1 VSRAASWQRRRRF
14 SSAATSLL
22 LALLN
27 VVVSVARSS
36 NDRSAL
42 RDTSC
47 VPHEILGA
55 PDFPES
61 FGAPAGHVSA
71 GAVGLIAAQ
80 SGVAREGTGAS
91 TSFSSCNDAAS
102 FQGVS
107 VPALVRNSTSK
118 SSSLVHPPPSD
129 DQRVT
134 YRQLWDRYGCDSDA
148 TYLGDYYGTRNNRT
162 DSKQQHQRPIPTAS
176 TWLYLRKV
184 YNRVVQQHLCRN
196 DDDNVKSDYM
206 FDSSERLCFV
216 EDVDVN
222 TVDDGGDDRAPTT
235 TTSMNG
241 SVTERAGYAP
251 AGYSPSY
258 ASGFQVPV
266 EIRYSPGKGRGLF
279 ALEDVPKDTLV
290 WVSQYEGWMRS
301 GRLYRLL
308 LEALP
313 TDAWRCDVM
322 TFSYY
327 SVSDEDEDPNESD
340 ESENWEDQGWEEE
353 GWEEEGWEEEDGDE
367 LRGQDGS
374 GKAHDRQM
382 IARELENLIA
392 KGNSIGELERS
403 TERQTAH
410 SSVAGRDETS
420 DASAAEEG
428 SVDEGADEEW
438 DEWDDDD
445 EYYEY
450 DKDDYDYQDPS
461 DRPRPHILVD
471 LDEAALMNAD
481 WESPDGRQNVNV
493 GLHAEEEDD
502 DGSDD
507 AAARD
512 AELEDNADGW
522 SKYVALRDIRAGEEI
537 LCAYSDFV
545 RDDKGWA
552 KVGL

>member
-1 VSRAASWQRRRRF
+1 
-14 SSAATSLL
+14 
-22 LALLN
+22 
-27 VVVSVARSS
+27 
-36 NDRSAL
+36 
-42 RDTSC
+42 
-47 VPHEILGA
+47 
-55 PDFPES
+55 
-61 FGAPAGHVSA
+61 
-71 GAVGLIAAQ
+71 
-80 SGVAREGTGAS
+80 
-91 TSFSSCNDAAS
+91 
-102 FQGVS
+102 
-107 VPALVRNSTSK
+107 VRNSSSK
-118 SSSLVHPPPSD
+118 SSSLLRPPPSD

-134 YRQLWDRYGCDSDA
+134 YRELWDRYGCDSDA
-148 TYLGDYYGTRNNRT
+148 TYLGDYYDDGTRNNRT
-162 DSKQQHQRPIPTAS
+162 DSNMHQRPIPTAS

-184 YNRVVQQHLCRN
+184 YNRVVRQHLCRN
-196 DDDNVKSDYM
+196 DDDNVESDYL
-206 FDSSERLCFV
+206 FDSSERLCFE

-222 TVDDGGDDRAPTT
+222 TVDDDGDDRAATRTT
-235 TTSMNG
+235 LTNAS
-241 SVTERAGYAP
+241 AP
-251 AGYSPSY
+251 ARAGYSPRY
-258 ASGFQVPV
+258 KSGFQVPV

-279 ALEDVPKDTLV
+279 ALEDVPKGTLV

-327 SVSDEDEDPNESD
+327 SVMDDEDDPNESD
-340 ESENWEDQGWEEE
+340 ENENWEDEGWEEE
-353 GWEEEGWEEEDGDE
+353 GWEEEGWEVEGWEEEDGDK
-367 LRGQDGS
+367 LRGQADS

-382 IARELENLIA
+382 IARELESLIA
-392 KGNSIGELERS
+392 KGTSFAEWERS
-403 TERQTAH
+403 TDTQTAH
-410 SSVAGRDETS
+410 SSLDGSDETS
-420 DASAAEEG
+420 DVTATEEG
-428 SVDEGADEEW
+428 SVGEGADEEW
-438 DEWDDDD
+438 EEWDDDD
-445 EYYEY
+445 EYY
-450 DKDDYDYQDPS
+450 DYDEDDDAVQDPS

-481 WESPDGRQNVNV
+481 WDSPDGRQNVNV